1 MDGKQAATVLVS
13 HVYSNH
19 SHNTYIGGKLLRVS
33 ETLFSEFKECAHNRF
48 GYPLL
53 EILMRNFIRIL

>member
-19 SHNTYIGGKLLRVS
+19 SHNTYISGKLLRVS
-33 ETLFSEFKECAHNRF
+33 ETLFSEFKECVN
-48 GYPLL
+48 
-53 EILMRNFIRIL
+53 N